1 MQYGRLVTLVSNI
14 LKHFAILSLQALFH
28 HYLAIILTYDFKK
41 RLNKE
46 SRVWQEIAQDVAIVK
61 QIIATSSFSFL
72 IALPELSHHFSGRYI
87 KEVWRYH
94 LCSHFFSFH
103 GTQLRIHNFL
113 SSSIKLT
120 EEDISQLLDESED
133 KCKGT
138 ESSSLES
145 GNDRDCT
152 IYF

>member
-46 SRVWQEIAQDVAIVK
+46 SRIWQEIAQDVAIVK

-72 IALPELSHHFSGRYI
+72 IALPELSHHFQEG
-87 KEVWRYH
+87 
-94 LCSHFFSFH
+94 
-103 GTQLRIHNFL
+103 
-113 SSSIKLT
+113 
-120 EEDISQLLDESED
+120 ISKKSED
-133 KCKGT
+133 
-138 ESSSLES
+138 
-145 GNDRDCT
+145 T
-152 IYF
+152 ISAVIFLAFMEHSWEFIIFYFPA